1 LPTEV
6 KIEVQQRRDDIV
18 KRKWKIEIE
27 PGKVASIES
36 GREAYVTWLKRVN
49 NTANK
54 EVWKIY
60 DHLASDI
67 LHDIMGELMS
77 KIDKDLDQY
86 CEKVIYDEF

>member
-1 LPTEV
+1 V
-6 KIEVQQRRDDIV
+6 N
-18 KRKWKIEIE
+18 
-27 PGKVASIES
+27 
-36 GREAYVTWLKRVN
+36 WLKKVN

-54 EVWKIY
+54 EVWKVY

-67 LHDIMGELMS
+67 LQDLMTELMG